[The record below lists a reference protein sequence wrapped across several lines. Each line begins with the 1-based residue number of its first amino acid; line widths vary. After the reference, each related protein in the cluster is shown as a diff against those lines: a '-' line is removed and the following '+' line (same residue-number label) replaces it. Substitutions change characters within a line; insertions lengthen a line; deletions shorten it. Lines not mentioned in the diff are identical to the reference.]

1 MIYSFFIPI
10 ISYKSENLLICPICS
25 NGYELDRNNFEK
37 AKMLVEYTRA
47 YKSDK
52 ITKEEY
58 KLYMD
63 EVELFGE
70 N

>member
-1 MIYSFFIPI
+1 
-10 ISYKSENLLICPICS
+10 
-25 NGYELDRNNFEK
+25 
-37 AKMLVEYTRA
+37 MLVEYTRA